1 MRRRR
6 VASSVFIIL
15 IQYHLLNKVPSW
27 ILKVHNLPKTF
38 CWTKIGPEAGEDVAT
53 IRQRKEWER
62 QLGDGHFYWGVG
74 QSLGNSPNYADVSHG
89 GLRIVFSPMASKA
102 KTIDSAPEGVLLWN
116 AWIDDAGNPQPLP
129 QHCFITSRSL
139 LPSGR
144 AKGRHYAL
152 VCASDRELSAETGWW
167 ISPAQLRNVG
177 SNNSLGASQVTAIV
191 RVTDSAPSDETAS
204 RYPVSFVADLKPP
217 YVLRLGQPTLLN
229 EQDLVQVRI
238 ACASGDV
245 AVWRALVLDLRARVS
260 TLPSSPQRTF
270 EFDPIDAQLSR
281 DQVTS

>member
-1 MRRRR
+1 M
-6 VASSVFIIL
+6 
-15 IQYHLLNKVPSW
+15 NT
-27 ILKVHNLPKTF
+27 LPKTF

-53 IRQRKEWER
+53 IRLRKEWER

-74 QSLGNSPNYADVSHG
+74 QSLGDSPYYADVGHG
-89 GLRIVFSPMASKA
+89 RLRIVFSPMASKA
-102 KTIDSAPEGVLLWN
+102 KTIDSAPAGVLLWN

-144 AKGRHYAL
+144 AKDRHYAL
-152 VCASDRELSAETGWW
+152 VCASDRELSAETGCW

-177 SNNSLGASQVTAIV
+177 SDTSLGASQVTAIV
-191 RVTDSAPSDETAS
+191 RVADSTPSGETAS

-217 YVLRLGQPTLLN
+217 YVLRLGQPTLLS
-229 EQDLVQVRI
+229 EQDLVEVRI

-245 AVWRALVLDLRARVS
+245 AVWHALVLHLRARAR

-270 EFDPIDAQLSR
+270 EFNPIDAPLPR
-281 DQVTS
+281 DQVAS